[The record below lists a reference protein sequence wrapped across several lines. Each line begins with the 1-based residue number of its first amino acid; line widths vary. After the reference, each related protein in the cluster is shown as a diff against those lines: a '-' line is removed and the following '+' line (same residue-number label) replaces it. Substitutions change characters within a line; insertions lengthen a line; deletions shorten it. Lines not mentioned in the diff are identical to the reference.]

1 MKLWVSE
8 FRVLM
13 RYHSEKE
20 WKWSKPIKNYITSP
34 ASKLYRM
41 LQHLVKAEREVA
53 FFLVQTHPLMGLL
66 LLHHSYTAKKNLFTS
81 YKLND
86 FLDGPCTCGACIVI
100 PAVVVSNTCSY
111 WPANLDTSVDVPEEK
126 KLYSY
131 SPVHSCTKI
140 INYGITLLW

>member
-1 MKLWVSE
+1 
-8 FRVLM
+8 M
-13 RYHSEKE
+13 RGCILSSTDPSLDGPFVASPLIHS
-20 WKWSKPIKNYITSP
+20 N
-34 ASKLYRM
+34 
-41 LQHLVKAEREVA
+41 
-53 FFLVQTHPLMGLL
+53 
-66 LLHHSYTAKKNLFTS
+66 KNLFTS

-86 FLDGPCTCGACIVI
+86 FLDGSHTCGACIVI